1 MRRLLAVGA
10 LVLAGSVVG
19 AGSVQAST
27 ITFEDQGFVP
37 MLPFNAEPRF
47 SDLTSGGFFF
57 DMAGPNPVYQLA
69 NNSANIDNGT
79 TYLVTE
85 GAPSLV
91 TFSQAGG
98 APFSLNSFDY
108 ARWQGPTIG
117 AATITVTGYRADN
130 TTVMTTLFPVGD
142 FSAGGSGTDFQTAI
156 FGADWT
162 NLARVDLL
170 GTGATTGTLNYFAI
184 DNVAVNNSPV
194 PEPGT
199 LTLLSLGSAY
209 LIRRRRRIGR

>member
-1 MRRLLAVGA
+1 MRFLVIGA
-10 LVLAGSVVG
+10 LVLAGSV
-19 AGSVQAST
+19 GSAKAAT

-37 MLPFNAEPRF
+37 TLPFNAEPR
-47 SDLTSGGFFF
+47 SGDLTSGGFFF
-57 DMAGPNPVYQLA
+57 DMAGPSPIYQLA
-69 NNSANIDNGT
+69 NNSANITNGT

-85 GAPSLV
+85 GSPSLV
-91 TFSQAGG
+91 TFSQVGG
-98 APFSLNSFDY
+98 APFALNSFDY

-117 AATITVTGYRADN
+117 AATLTVTGHRADN

-142 FSAGGSGTDFQTAI
+142 FTAGGSGTDFQTAF

-184 DNVAVNNSPV
+184 DNVAVSNSV
-194 PEPGT
+194 P
-199 LTLLSLGSAY
+199 
-209 LIRRRRRIGR
+209 